1 MPGGGEPRWHP
12 RPPRPS
18 HSPGGFSGD
27 AGLGDRLLARGP
39 EVLGRLEGG
48 VSAGG
53 GGSGGARAPR
63 TVWWRLRGR
72 SRLPAGAM
80 ALANRCLPPGTPG
93 RCFRFGRGQAVGLL
107 LRVDSAFPVGQVKFG
122 HVPRL
127 LLEELCPDLPPA
139 GAI

>member
-53 GGSGGARAPR
+53 GGRGARVRHGPCGG
-63 TVWWRLRGR
+63 VSGV
-72 SRLPAGAM
+72 
-80 ALANRCLPPGTPG
+80 ALGSL
-93 RCFRFGRGQAVGLL
+93 QGLWL
-107 LRVDSAFPVGQVKFG
+107 
-122 HVPRL
+122 
-127 LLEELCPDLPPA
+127 
-139 GAI
+139 